1 MNRLTAALIVA
12 VVALGWLWPA
22 EQAQAQAPFFS
33 NAGVALYNPIISIIP
48 SGTRLVVGPT
58 VSADRKYVTIAM
70 NPQVRQVITI
80 TNQPIFL
87 GAGPAG
93 GAVPAPIAPALG
105 TPPRMPSMAGPPPG
119 GAVLNASGMIWIA
132 PP

>member
-1 MNRLTAALIVA
+1 MNRLAAALIVA
-12 VVALGWLWPA
+12 GVAVGWLLPA

-58 VSADRKYVTIAM
+58 VSADRKYVTIGM

-93 GAVPAPIAPALG
+93 GAVPAAMAPAAT